1 MRNIVATILC
11 CSLVQFGQAQQT
23 GFFTD
28 PRNGYKQ
35 AKEYYQQGQ
44 YSLAYPIF
52 RELYQQQREP
62 DLTNNALNSQDLRF
76 YTLSCGL
83 MLNEKGALE
92 QATEYVEIEENVSR
106 VELMSFQL
114 GEYYYRQKDF
124 YQAVNF
130 YEKTSLNNLENNQV
144 ATLKFH
150 QGYSY
155 FNLQQFEKAKPLLD
169 AVRQMKSSEHYVDAN
184 YYYGFIA
191 FKDRQYRTALESFRI
206 VENAEAYSDVVP
218 YYIASILYIT
228 GEKERALEYAGG
240 KLSRGKGYYDLEL
253 SKLVGHGWFEKGE
266 YVKALPYLEKFA
278 ERNTL
283 GRYDQYELSY
293 TQYQLKQYGKA
304 IEGFKKLSGK
314 EDSLAQ
320 NSMYLL
326 GDAYLKTGQKA
337 NARNAFL
344 FCAINSSNPTQQE
357 ISRFNYG
364 KLSYEL
370 GYHDIALNEL
380 QQFLTTYPNS
390 GYAAE
395 AREVLVGVMATT
407 SNFKDA
413 LTLLESIRQPSEQV
427 KRFYPSILYGRATE
441 LINDNRLEE
450 ADLLLDKALKAPYN
464 TAILPLVQ
472 FWKGEL
478 AYRSG
483 AVEEAIEYYTDYL
496 KNPVTNNE
504 VSSANAQYNLGYAY
518 LRKELYRQAQSSFDA
533 VVKTPAARS
542 SQVEQDAYIRSADAI
557 YMQRDYKKA
566 ASMYDRAIQ
575 LGWASSDYANF
586 QKAMIAGISNS
597 GDKIRLLQQLQQKYP
612 NSSLIPD
619 ANMEIAQSYLA
630 NEDFKEAIPYLQ
642 AVIKDARSEALKPRA
657 YLRAGIAHYNLGNN
671 DAALKQY
678 NTLLEQYPNS
688 TEAEDALDNARSIYV
703 EEGRTSE
710 YIGYARKMGRD
721 ISTSQQDSLAY
732 AEAEIQ
738 LSNGNFS
745 NAISRFEAYLKNYPQ
760 GRYIVEANYYKGEIH
775 LSRKEFAPAAAAY
788 EAVASRVPNKF
799 GEKSLLQAAR
809 INFFDL
815 KQYEKAADLYE
826 QLKNFASTEENKLE
840 AMRGQLR
847 SEYQLERWTDAVEN
861 AKELLKSKGASGDDK
876 LLSNMVLARAAQE
889 EKNFDLAIS
898 YYKAA
903 VTGGKGAYSAEARYQ
918 IAWCLFEQSKL
929 KESEKAAFE
938 VINKSGSYEE
948 WVTRSYI
955 LLGDIYMKQQ
965 DYFNAKATYQS
976 IVENASIPELKELAQ
991 QKLKLAT
998 EAESKQN
1005 NISANN

>member
-1 MRNIVATILC
+1 MRSIVATILC
-11 CSLVQFGQAQQT
+11 CSIFYGAQAQQT
-23 GFFTD
+23 GYFTD
-28 PRNGYKQ
+28 PQIGYKQ

-52 RELYQQQREP
+52 RELYQRQREP
-62 DLTNNALNSQDLRF
+62 DLTSQALNSQELRYF
-76 YTLSCGL
+76 TLSCGL

-92 QATEYVEIEENVSR
+92 KATEYVELDENISR
-106 VELMSFQL
+106 VGLMSFQL

-124 YQAVNF
+124 FQAVNF
-130 YEKTSLNNLENNQV
+130 YEKTALEHLENDQV

-155 FNLQQFEKAKPLLD
+155 FNLQRFDQAKPLLD
-169 AVRQMKSSEHYVDAN
+169 AVRQLKNSEHYVDAN

-191 FKDRQYRTALESFRI
+191 FRDKQYRAALESFRV
-206 VENAEAYSDVVP
+206 VENAEAYADIVP

-228 GEKERALEYAGG
+228 GDKDQALQYAGN
-240 KLSRGKGYYDLEL
+240 KLDKSKGYYDVEL
-253 SKLVGHGWFEKGE
+253 SKLVGHGWFEKRD
-266 YVKALPYLEKFA
+266 YAKALPYLEKFA
-278 ERNTL
+278 EKNTL
-283 GRYDQYELSY
+283 GRYDLYELSY
-293 TQYQLKQYGKA
+293 SQYQLKQYDKA

-320 NSMYLL
+320 NAMYLL

-344 FCAINSSNPTQQE
+344 FCSINSSNPTQQE
-357 ISRFNYG
+357 ISKFNYG

-370 GYHDIALNEL
+370 GFHDVALNEL
-380 QQFLTTYPNS
+380 QQFLNKYPNS
-390 GYAAE
+390 TYAPE
-395 AREVLVGVMATT
+395 AREALVGVMAST
-407 SNFKDA
+407 SNYKDA
-413 LTLLESIRQPSEQV
+413 LVLLEGIRQPSEQV
-427 KRFYPSILYGRATE
+427 KRFYPGILFGRATE

-450 ADLLLDKALKAPYN
+450 ADLLLDKALKIPYN
-464 TAILPLVQ
+464 QEILPLVQ

-478 AYRSG
+478 AYRTGS
-483 AVEEAIEYYTDYL
+483 VEEAIEYYNDYL
-496 KNPVTNNE
+496 KNPLSSNE
-504 VSSANAQYNLGYAY
+504 VNSTNAQYNLGYAY
-518 LRKELYRQAQSSFDA
+518 LKKELYRQAQGSFEA
-533 VVKTPAARS
+533 VAKSPSARS
-542 SQVEQDAYIRSADAI
+542 GAVEQDAWIRAADAI
-557 YMQRDYKKA
+557 YMQKDYKKA

-575 LGWASSDYANF
+575 LGWSAGDYAGF
-586 QKAMIAGISNS
+586 QKSMIAGITSPA
-597 GDKIRLLQQLQQKYP
+597 DKIRQLQQLQQKFP

-619 ANMEIAQSYLA
+619 ANMEIAQTYLA
-630 NEDFKEAIPYLQ
+630 EEAFSEAIPYLQ
-642 AVIKDARSEALKPRA
+642 AVIKDSRSEALKPRA
-657 YLRAGIAHYNLGNN
+657 YLRSGIANYNLGKNEE
-671 DAALKQY
+671 ALKQY
-678 NTLLEQYPNS
+678 NVLLEQYPNS
-688 TEAEDALDNARSIYV
+688 SEAIDALDNARSIYV

-721 ISTSQQDSLAY
+721 VSTSQQDSLAY

-738 LSNGNFS
+738 LSNGNFA
-745 NAISRFEAYLKNYPQ
+745 NAIGRFETYLKNYPE
-760 GRYIVEANYYKGEIH
+760 GRYVIEANYYKGEIH
-775 LSRKEFAPAAAAY
+775 LGRKEFPQAAAAY
-788 EAVASRVPNKF
+788 EAVAERVPNKF

-815 KQYEKAADLYE
+815 KQYEKAAGLYS

-847 SEYQLERWTDAVEN
+847 SEYQLRSWAHAVPN
-861 AKELLKSKGASGDDK
+861 AQELLKAKGASGDDK
-876 LLSNMVLARAAQE
+876 LLSNMVLARAAQD

-903 VTGGKGAYSAEARYQ
+903 VSGGKGAYSAEARYE
-918 IAWCLFEQSKL
+918 IAWCLYEQNKL

-938 VINKSGSYEE
+938 AINKSGSYEE

-976 IVENASIPELKELAQ
+976 IVENASIPELKAQAQ
-991 QKLKLAT
+991 QKLKQAT
-998 EAESKQN
+998 EAETKQN
-1005 NISANN
+1005 SISANN

>member
-130 YEKTSLNNLENNQV
+130 YEKTSLTNLENSQV

-155 FNLQQFEKAKPLLD
+155 FNLQQFDKAKPLLD

-191 FKDRQYRTALESFRI
+191 FRDRQYRTALESFRI

-228 GEKERALEYAGG
+228 GEKEKALEYAGG
-240 KLSRGKGYYDLEL
+240 KLSKGKGYYDLEL
-253 SKLVGHGWFEKGE
+253 SKLVGHGWFEKGD

-450 ADLLLDKALKAPYN
+450 ADFLLDKALKAPYN

-478 AYRSG
+478 AYRTGS
-483 AVEEAIEYYTDYL
+483 VEEAIEYYTDYL

-504 VSSANAQYNLGYAY
+504 VSGANAQYNLGYAY
-518 LRKELYRQAQSSFDA
+518 LRKELYRQAQTSFDA

-542 SQVEQDAYIRSADAI
+542 SQVEQDAYIRSADAV

-586 QKAMIAGISNS
+586 QKAMIAGISS
-597 GDKIRLLQQLQQKYP
+597 PAEKIRLLQQLQQKYP
-612 NSSLIPD
+612 NSSLVPD

-642 AVIKDARSEALKPRA
+642 AVMKDARSEALKPRA

-745 NAISRFEAYLKNYPQ
+745 NAISRFEAYLKNYSQ
-760 GRYIVEANYYKGEIH
+760 GRYLVEANYYKGEIH

-847 SEYQLERWTDAVEN
+847 SEYQLERWSDAVEN

-889 EKNFDLAIS
+889 EKNYDLAIS

-918 IAWCLFEQSKL
+918 IAWCLFEQSKI

-948 WVTRSYI
+948 WVTRSYL

-976 IVENASIPELKELAQ
+976 IVDNASIPELKELAQ
-991 QKLKLAT
+991 QKLKQAT

>member
-11 CSLVQFGQAQQT
+11 CSVVQLVQAQQT
-23 GFFTD
+23 AFFTD
-28 PRNGYKQ
+28 PQNGYKQ

-52 RELYQQQREP
+52 RELYQKQREP
-62 DLTNNALNSQDLRF
+62 DLTNKALSSQELRF

-92 QATEYVEIEENVSR
+92 QATEYVELEENISR

-130 YEKTSLNNLENNQV
+130 YEKTSLSNLENDQV

-155 FNLQQFEKAKPLLD
+155 FNLQQFDKAKPLLD
-169 AVRQMKSSEHYVDAN
+169 AVRQLKNSEHYIDAN
-184 YYYGFIA
+184 YYFGFIA
-191 FKDRQYRTALESFRI
+191 FKDRQYRTALESFRV
-206 VENAEAYSDVVP
+206 VENAEAYNDVVP

-228 GEKERALEYAGG
+228 GDKDKALDYAGG
-240 KLSRGKGYYDLEL
+240 KLAKGSGYYDVEL
-253 SKLVGHGWFEKGE
+253 AKLVGHGWFEKGE
-266 YVKALPYLEKFA
+266 YAKALPNLEKFA
-278 ERNTL
+278 AKNTP
-283 GRYDQYELSY
+283 GRYDLYELSY
-293 TQYQLKQYGKA
+293 TQYQLKQYNKA

-320 NSMYLL
+320 NAMYLL

-370 GYHDIALNEL
+370 GFHDIALNEL

-390 GYAAE
+390 TYAAE
-395 AREVLVGVMATT
+395 AREVLVGVMANT
-407 SNFKDA
+407 SNYKDA
-413 LTLLESIRQPSEQV
+413 LTLLESIKQPSEQV
-427 KRFYPSILYGRATE
+427 KKFYPSILYGRATE
-441 LINDNRLEE
+441 LINDNRLDE
-450 ADLLLDKALKAPYN
+450 ADRLLDKALTVPYN
-464 TAILPLVQ
+464 SGILPQVQ

-478 AYRSG
+478 AYRTG
-483 AVEEAIEYYTDYL
+483 AVEEAIEYYTNYL
-496 KNPVTNNE
+496 KNPVTINE

-518 LRKELYRQAQSSFDA
+518 LKKELYRQAQASFDA
-533 VVKTPAARS
+533 VVKTPSARS
-542 SQVEQDAYIRSADAI
+542 TQVEQDAFIRSADAV
-557 YMQRDYKKA
+557 YMQREYKKA
-566 ASMYDRAIQ
+566 GAMYDRAIQ
-575 LGWASSDYANF
+575 LGWSSSDYANF
-586 QKAMIAGISNS
+586 QKAMIAGISSS
-597 GDKIRLLQQLQQKYP
+597 GDKIRLLQLLQQKYP

-630 NEDFKEAIPYLQ
+630 NEEFKAAIPYLQ
-642 AVIKDARSEALKPRA
+642 AVMKDARSEALKPRA

-671 DAALKQY
+671 EEALKQY

-732 AEAEIQ
+732 AEAEVQ

-760 GRYIVEANYYKGEIH
+760 GRYLVEANYYKGEIH

-815 KQYEKAADLYE
+815 KQYEKAAGLYA
-826 QLKNFASTEENKLE
+826 QLKNFATTEENKLE

-847 SEYQLERWTDAVEN
+847 SEYQLGDWTQAVEN
-861 AKELLKSKGASGDDK
+861 AKELLKAKGASGDDK

-889 EKNFDLAIS
+889 EKNYELAIS

-903 VTGGKGAYSAEARYQ
+903 VSGGKGAYSAEARYQ
-918 IAWCLFEQSKL
+918 IAWCLFEQSKV
-929 KESEKAAFE
+929 KEAEKAAFE

-948 WVTRSYI
+948 WVTRSYL

-976 IVENASIPELKELAQ
+976 IVENASIPELKEQAQ
-991 QKLKLAT
+991 QKLKQAT

>member
-191 FKDRQYRTALESFRI
+191 FRDRQYRTALESFRI

-228 GEKERALEYAGG
+228 GEKEKALDYAGG
-240 KLSRGKGYYDLEL
+240 KLSKGKGYYDLEL
-253 SKLVGHGWFEKGE
+253 SKLVGHGWFEKGD